1 MASYGSTAAEPLV
14 AKPQGASLK
23 GLIAGAAGASFV
35 LGALAATAISATV
48 QTQTALYSPLYEF
61 EQISEEMMSF
71 DECKAACEDAGLFIP
86 CITSFDM
93 NDQLRTDLKKSGL
106 AYAWVGH
113 KSTGGEGVWVYE
125 ECEDRQKNQ
134 FKGDFINRN
143 AGAFEAA
150 FDEVRRKLKFGQGR
164 RLSEA
169 EVRRKLKFGQ
179 GRRLSEDN

>member
-1 MASYGSTAAEPLV
+1 MASYGSTAAASEPLV

-113 KSTGGEGVWVYE
+113 KSTGGEGVCRTARCARVAKTPQE
-125 ECEDRQKNQ
+125 RTGFC
-134 FKGDFINRN
+134 
-143 AGAFEAA
+143 
-150 FDEVRRKLKFGQGR
+150 
-164 RLSEA
+164 
-169 EVRRKLKFGQ
+169 
-179 GRRLSEDN
+179 

>member
-1 MASYGSTAAEPLV
+1 MAAARRRHATA
-14 AKPQGASLK
+14 
-23 GLIAGAAGASFV
+23 
-35 LGALAATAISATV
+35 GALAATAISATV

-113 KSTGGEGVWVYE
+113 KSEGGEGVWVCVE
-125 ECEDRQKNQ
+125 INQ
-134 FKGDFINRN
+134 CVGCSRPGSIER
-143 AGAFEAA
+143 
-150 FDEVRRKLKFGQGR
+150 
-164 RLSEA
+164 
-169 EVRRKLKFGQ
+169 
-179 GRRLSEDN
+179 

>member
-93 NDQLRTDLKKSGL
+93 NDQLRTDLKKSGH
-106 AYAWVGH
+106 AYAYH
-113 KSTGGEGVWVYE
+113 
-125 ECEDRQKNQ
+125 
-134 FKGDFINRN
+134 
-143 AGAFEAA
+143 
-150 FDEVRRKLKFGQGR
+150 RRRRRARRARHHGR
-164 RLSEA
+164 RRGA
-169 EVRRKLKFGQ
+169 R
-179 GRRLSEDN
+179 